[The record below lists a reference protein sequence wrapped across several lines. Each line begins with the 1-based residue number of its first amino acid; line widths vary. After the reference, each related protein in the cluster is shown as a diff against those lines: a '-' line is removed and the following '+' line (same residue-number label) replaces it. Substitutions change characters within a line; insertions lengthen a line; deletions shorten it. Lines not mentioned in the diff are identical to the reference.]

1 MPRGLG
7 KPQKPPRGGR
17 SSAEGREARGW
28 GAGGSHPP
36 VMPPSRG
43 GWLEAGVAP
52 AVRGIPTISYGA
64 AGLGCPCGHGC
75 CGAGSWG
82 PPLCAGHGDAPQ
94 CSPSSLG
101 ACNGVSAGPPGNK
114 SSPRA
119 LNHAVGL
126 LGHRQGEIGVKGQK
140 AGLGQAARDI
150 PKASPAAQPR
160 GPDPSGQGPQQGVG
174 DSGRSRPTQRPSWFL
189 RRKRGY

>member
-174 DSGRSRPTQRPSWFL
+174 DSGRSRPTQRPSWFS